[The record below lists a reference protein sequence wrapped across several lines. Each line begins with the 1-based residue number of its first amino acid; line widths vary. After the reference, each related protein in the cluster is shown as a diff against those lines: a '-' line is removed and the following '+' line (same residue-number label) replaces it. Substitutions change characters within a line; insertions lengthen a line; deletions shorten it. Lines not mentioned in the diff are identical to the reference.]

1 MSGRATDSEVSRAV
15 ETCQIV
21 WWCGYITG
29 RFQAVG
35 ADSSELPR
43 LIAQS
48 RPIRWRSSTPPGPTE
63 SAVAALESLK
73 ARLFDAGWTVAATDE
88 ESWFGLA
95 LARPISIGAY
105 SFEAAFEDTIEDRD
119 STAERQL
126 HIDSALI
133 AQLRSELEKANRET
147 EAQRRYRLE
156 AEAEAA
162 QRVRSPMAAPAPRS
176 TNRWPLLLLAYPTAI
191 LGTAAISYL
200 AFHSVY
206 AVLVAALTSVA
217 LAVTVD
223 SWFIARRHTVR
234 TP

>member
-1 MSGRATDSEVSRAV
+1 MSGGATDSEVGRAV

-21 WWCGYITG
+21 WWCGYVTG

-35 ADSSELPR
+35 ASSSELPR

-48 RPIRWRSSTPPGPTE
+48 PQIRWRSSTPPGPTE
-63 SAVAALESLK
+63 AAVAALESLK
-73 ARLFDAGWTVAATDE
+73 NSLFDAGWTVAATDE

-95 LARPISIGAY
+95 LARPISVDAHAH
-105 SFEAAFEDTIEDRD
+105 EAAFEDTPEDRD

-126 HIDSALI
+126 QIDSALI

-156 AEAEAA
+156 AEAK
-162 QRVRSPMAAPAPRS
+162 RVPLPRAAPARHS
-176 TNRWPLLLLAYPTAI
+176 TNRRPLLLLAYAIAI

-206 AVLVAALTSVA
+206 AVLVAALTAVA
-217 LAVTVD
+217 LSVTVD
-223 SWFIARRHTVR
+223 SWRIARQQTVW